1 MHEHSHAGDASGDP
15 RDLTGPFRHAVE
27 VQVRFA
33 DTDAMRHVNNAKY
46 LTYCE
51 IARIRYW
58 TDVTGESFALGDEG
72 AESLIL
78 AEARITYRA
87 QAFYG
92 EVVTVETR
100 ATRIGRSS
108 FTLEHRL
115 VAADP
120 RRRDPSGRGQRVG
133 PGPLRLG
140 SSAPTPLSA
149 DHVAA
154 IEAFEGRAAQA
165 DGAEDRDRVLS
176 TEPEAID
183 RDRLDL
189 CLARR
194 RAGRNRGRIR
204 GRGRAGSRSA
214 G

>member
-1 MHEHSHAGDASGDP
+1 MHRHPPSETAPADP
-15 RDLTGPFRHAVE
+15 RDLAGPFHHTVE
-27 VQVRFA
+27 IEVRFA

-92 EVVTVETR
+92 ERVTVHTR

-108 FTLEHRL
+108 FTLQHRL
-115 VAADP
+115 VASVAGDEP
-120 RRRDPSGRGQRVG
+120 RLVAVSESVLVRFDYGVGAPVAISPERVA
-133 PGPLRLG
+133 
-140 SSAPTPLSA
+140 S
-149 DHVAA
+149 
-154 IEAFEGRAAQA
+154 IEAFEGRPL
-165 DGAEDRDRVLS
+165 R
-176 TEPEAID
+176 
-183 RDRLDL
+183 
-189 CLARR
+189 
-194 RAGRNRGRIR
+194 
-204 GRGRAGSRSA
+204 
-214 G
+214 

>member
-1 MHEHSHAGDASGDP
+1 MHQHPPPATGSADP
-15 RDLTGPFRHAVE
+15 RDLTGPFRHTVE
-27 VQVRFA
+27 IPVRFA

-92 EVVTVETR
+92 EVVTVQTR

-108 FTLEHRL
+108 FTLQHRL
-115 VAADP
+115 VAAVPGDEP
-120 RRRDPSGRGQRVG
+120 RLVAVSESVLVRYDYGAGAPVAISPERV
-133 PGPLRLG
+133 
-140 SSAPTPLSA
+140 ATF
-149 DHVAA
+149 
-154 IEAFEGRAAQA
+154 EAFEGRSL
-165 DGAEDRDRVLS
+165 R
-176 TEPEAID
+176 
-183 RDRLDL
+183 
-189 CLARR
+189 
-194 RAGRNRGRIR
+194 
-204 GRGRAGSRSA
+204 
-214 G
+214 